1 MRSPKL
7 SKINHTYSNLQ
18 WGVEMKICDVMI
30 EKFRSIK
37 KASFHMNEIT
47 AVVGENNSGKTSV
60 LRAINAVLNYSFEE
74 DFFQN
79 RRHQYAAKNNTHI
92 TITLSEI
99 SENDYFTEYIQ
110 DGKLTIKFS
119 FIYIEN
125 KRRLSVIKGMDLIPI
140 DDSFLEEL
148 SKSIMYVYIPAGRSN
163 KDVLWNSG
171 SIFRELVLNYAA
183 QYTEKKDRI
192 SGQVR
197 VAAQKIHD
205 SVLKR
210 LENQLGKLYMQNK
223 LENFNMS
230 FPQDL
235 DYTFLIDKMTL
246 SVNEYGTEYPLQECG
261 SGIKSLVVIAM
272 HRANALL
279 RNGTTVLGIEEPEA
293 NLHPQAQKRFILSLK
308 NTISSSDTQAIFT
321 THSTVLVDS
330 LSHDDILLIRRIQDE
345 KRGFLSSVSKIPVD
359 FWAKYHI
366 EEFKHYQFFNYKNS
380 DFFFSKY
387 VVLGESKNDCQVF
400 QKLIEP
406 EIGDKIAD
414 ISFLDAG
421 GVDFIKYP
429 YFLLKE
435 LQIPFIIIVDRDFF
449 FPYLVNNNLD
459 ESRSSITGL
468 PRYADTLKDD
478 DVIND
483 IFNTETQKRRLVNA
497 HKAGYRKFFEFIKEH
512 KLLSM
517 NYCLEMDLTCSSRA
531 RQAFYALLTVLP
543 QNQTQKHLLL
553 ESPKGLKKI
562 DRILNVLDIIP
573 KTSYPESY
581 TKIKNSILN
590 RIESCV

>member
-1 MRSPKL
+1 
-7 SKINHTYSNLQ
+7 
-18 WGVEMKICDVMI
+18 MKICDVTI

-37 KASFHMNEIT
+37 RAAFHMNEIT

-74 DFFQN
+74 EFFQN
-79 RRHQYAAKNNTHI
+79 RTHQYVAKSNTHI
-92 TITLSEI
+92 TITFSEI
-99 SENDYFTEYIQ
+99 AENEYYAEYIQ

-119 FIYIEN
+119 FIYSEN
-125 KRRLSVIKGMDLIPI
+125 KRRLNVVKGTSVIPI
-140 DDSFLEEL
+140 DESFLEEL

-171 SIFRELVLNYAA
+171 SVFRELVLNYAA

-197 VAAQKIHD
+197 ATAQKIHD

-223 LENFNMS
+223 LETFNLN

-246 SVNEYGTEYPLQECG
+246 SFNEYGTDYPLQECG

-279 RNGTTVLGIEEPEA
+279 RNGTTVLGIEEPET
-293 NLHPQAQKRFILSLK
+293 NLHPQAQKRFIISLK

-321 THSTVLVDS
+321 THSTVLVDA
-330 LSHDDILLIRRIQDE
+330 LPHDDILLIRRIQDE
-345 KRGFLSSVSKIPVD
+345 KRGILSSASKIPAD
-359 FWAKYHI
+359 FWSKYHV
-366 EEFKHYQFFNYKNS
+366 EEFRHYQFFNYRNS
-380 DFFFSKY
+380 DFFFSKFA
-387 VVLGESKNDCQVF
+387 VLGESKNDCQVF

-406 EIGDKIAD
+406 EIGEKIAD

-421 GVDFIKYP
+421 GVESIKYP

-435 LQIPFIIIVDRDFF
+435 LQIPFIVIVDRDFF
-449 FPYLVNNNLD
+449 FPYLVDNKLD
-459 ESRSSITGL
+459 ESRSPTTGL
-468 PRYADTLKDD
+468 PRYADILKDE

-483 IFNTETQKRRLVNA
+483 IFNTQTLKRKLVAA
-497 HKAGYRKFFEFIKEH
+497 HTAGYRKFFEFIEEYKM
-512 KLLSM
+512 LSM

-531 RQAFYALLTVLP
+531 RQEFYALLNVLP
-543 QNQTQKHLLL
+543 EDQTQKHLL
-553 ESPKGLKKI
+553 EDSPKGLKKI
-562 DRILNVLDIIP
+562 ERILKVLDNIP
-573 KTSYPESY
+573 KSSYPESY
-581 TKIKNSILN
+581 TKIKNSILTS
-590 RIESCV
+590 IESCV